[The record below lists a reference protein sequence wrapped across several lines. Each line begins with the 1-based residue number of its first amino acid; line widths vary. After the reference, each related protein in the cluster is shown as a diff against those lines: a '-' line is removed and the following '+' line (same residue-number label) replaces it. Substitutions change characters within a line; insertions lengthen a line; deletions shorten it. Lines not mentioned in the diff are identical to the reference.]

1 MNTKA
6 DHFTT
11 RELCTVLAALRLFQQ
26 VRPCDLCPDG
36 TPIIE
41 MEEFN
46 ACTPLDLDEIDE
58 LYERIRPSEW
68 PVTRPDRSGLRL
80 VPRPPQGSTP

>member
-1 MNTKA
+1 MNTKT
-6 DHFTT
+6 DQFTT

-36 TPIIE
+36 TPIVE
-41 MEEFN
+41 MEEFA

-58 LYERIRPSEW
+58 LYERIKP
-68 PVTRPDRSGLRL
+68 PAGA
-80 VPRPPQGSTP
+80 VPRPGPRPAEPRL